1 MVEIVDFEEGSD
13 SDKECEGGNAKDGNA
28 KDEKDSKS
36 RKPEPTV
43 EYKRTLADLQAD
55 PILECKSQWNPE
67 MDRVLLQVQHFIEQP
82 SHASIKFE
90 NMPQISL
97 TLFVSQ
103 MFHSHARN
111 STSIL
116 IELRTHCKV
125 GAVAAVIAAKPEC
138 SYLHEFQSL
147 KDTLRAFFYSHQE
160 LRASA
165 TKSPLWNADAGSW
178 SWTDWST
185 SVAKNSRLSIV
196 LILMTST
203 GMWS

>member
-116 IELRTHCKV
+116 IELRTHCK
-125 GAVAAVIAAKPEC
+125 
-138 SYLHEFQSL
+138 
-147 KDTLRAFFYSHQE
+147 E